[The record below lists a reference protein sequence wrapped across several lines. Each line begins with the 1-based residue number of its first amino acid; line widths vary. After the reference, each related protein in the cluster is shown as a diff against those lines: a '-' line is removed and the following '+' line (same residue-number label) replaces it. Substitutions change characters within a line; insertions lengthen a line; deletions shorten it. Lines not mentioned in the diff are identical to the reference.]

1 MRAATRAAAVV
12 AMLAAGALSGCG
24 GDEPATSATA
34 GAGASGGAGGA
45 RGEGVAGRTGGG
57 GEGAATSPAPAT
69 TAERTTGADA
79 ADPPRPDPAP
89 PAAWTASCP
98 TPTPSPVY
106 GCRAVRGRVI
116 GIESLDP
123 DGDGDLHVIVR
134 EQLAEGG
141 VTLPGISVL
150 DVRASLRPKRD
161 PRAGEL
167 VTGAGPVFRGSFR
180 QKQVQVDVFRI
191 WRP

>member
-1 MRAATRAAAVV
+1 MTAARAGALLATAL
-12 AMLAAGALSGCG
+12 LAAGGLLGCG
-24 GDEPATSATA
+24 GDDRPPTTTTTTSAT
-34 GAGASGGAGGA
+34 
-45 RGEGVAGRTGGG
+45 T
-57 GEGAATSPAPAT
+57 T
-69 TAERTTGADA
+69 TAERPATTTRERPA
-79 ADPPRPDPAP
+79 APRPPAS
-89 PAAWTASCP
+89 WTASCP

-116 GIESLDP
+116 AIESVDP
-123 DGDGDLHVIVR
+123 DGDGDLHVIAR
-134 EQLAEGG
+134 EELPEGG

-150 DVRASLRPKRD
+150 DVRKDLRPRRD
-161 PRAGEL
+161 PQRGEL

>member
-1 MRAATRAAAVV
+1 MRAARRAAAVA

-24 GDEPATSATA
+24 GGGGGLATTATPGGATSPETT
-34 GAGASGGAGGA
+34 GRTGGAGPATDDGA
-45 RGEGVAGRTGGG
+45 LAEGAGRTG
-57 GEGAATSPAPAT
+57 TT
-69 TAERTTGADA
+69 TAAEVAV
-79 ADPPRPDPAP
+79 PPP
-89 PAAWTASCP
+89 PASWTATCP

-106 GCRAVRGRVI
+106 GCRAVRGRVVAI
-116 GIESLDP
+116 QSRDP

-134 EQLAEGG
+134 EQLDEGG

-161 PRAGEL
+161 PRDGEL
-167 VTGAGPVFRGSFR
+167 VTGAGPVFRGSYR
-180 QKQVQVDVFRI
+180 QKQVQVDVFRV